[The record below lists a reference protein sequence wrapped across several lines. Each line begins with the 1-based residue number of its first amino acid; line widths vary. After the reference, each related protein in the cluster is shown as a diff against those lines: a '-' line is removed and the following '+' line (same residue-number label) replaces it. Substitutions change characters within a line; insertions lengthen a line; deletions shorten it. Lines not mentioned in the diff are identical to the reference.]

1 VSVKRSV
8 VTGVVALV
16 ALFAGVGIGG
26 ATVPPRTATATTTF
40 MLSTTTTVTATVTA
54 TETATYTVTQLVTLT
69 SYVTKTTTL
78 PPVVVTAVY
87 SITIPAGGYEG
98 LYRVGEPIRIGS
110 FEFSVV
116 GYTETRYIKVRSR
129 FYEDYYYY
137 YEAMPQ
143 HRIIVVWLTV
153 KNVGTRTDNP
163 RFSFPRIYLVTTLR
177 NTYGV
182 FSLNDLK
189 LLDESEVDPTV
200 VSQAIEWIDADIDL
214 APGEAVTV
222 TIPFHIPERED
233 PAALFMRAWVKVVD
247 EASRVVLGVTEA
259 LYIVALR

>member
-8 VTGVVALV
+8 VIGVVALV
-16 ALFAGVGIGG
+16 MLFAGVGIGG
-26 ATVPPRTATATTTF
+26 VAVPPRTVTTTTTF
-40 MLSTTTTVTATVTA
+40 TLPTTATVTATVTA

-110 FEFSVV
+110 FEFTVV

-163 RFSFPRIYLVTTLR
+163 RFSFPNIYLVTTLR
-177 NTYGV
+177 KTYGGC
-182 FSLNDLK
+182 SPNDLRI
-189 LLDESEVDPTV
+189 LNEEEVDPTV
-200 VSQAIEWIDADIDL
+200 VSQAIELVDFDIEL
-214 APGEAVTV
+214 APGEAITIA
-222 TIPFHIPERED
+222 IPFQIPEHED
-233 PAALFMRAWVKVVD
+233 PTIYFLIQEYVYNVGLRMR
-247 EASRVVLGVTEA
+247 GEA
-259 LYIVALR
+259 LWSV